1 MADEKKSLA
10 TRFENLK
17 IEFTKIIWPSKEE
30 VTKQSA
36 AVIVAS
42 VVVGLIIVVVDTLIK
57 SGIDFLIKL

>member
-42 VVVGLIIVVVDTLIK
+42 VVVGLIIVVVDALIK

>member
-42 VVVGLIIVVVDTLIK
+42 VVVGLIIVVIDTLIK